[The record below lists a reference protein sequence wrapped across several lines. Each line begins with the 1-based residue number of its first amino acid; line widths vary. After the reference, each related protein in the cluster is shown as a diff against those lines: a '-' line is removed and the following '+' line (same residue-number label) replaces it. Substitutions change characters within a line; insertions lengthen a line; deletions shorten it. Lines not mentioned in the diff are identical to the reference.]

1 MSAPTASLART
12 PLHDRHVGLGAK
24 MVDFGG
30 WHMPVNYPA
39 GILEEHRRVRF
50 TCGLFDVSHMGEL
63 RVRGPGAVAAV
74 QRLVSNDLAKVADGV
89 AMYSPMCNPRG
100 GIVDDC
106 IVYRVRADELLIVFN
121 AGNIAK
127 DVAHIRAV
135 CGDAPECTLVD
146 ECDAT
151 ALLAVQGPTAT
162 RILAPIAKLD
172 GAEITGLKKNRHVTG
187 SIAGIAV
194 RVAATGYT
202 GEDGVEVFCAAA
214 DAGALW
220 DAILK
225 AGGHGEPDG
234 ILPIGLGARDTLRLE
249 ARLCLYGND
258 IDDDTTPYEAGLDW
272 TVKLGKGDFVG
283 RDALVKQQAEGVRK
297 KLVGFVM
304 KGRGIARHGYAIH
317 GVGPAEGA
325 GPLLG
330 TVTSGTTGPSLGVAI
345 GMGYVPTASAE
356 PGAPLV
362 IDCRGK
368 LTPAEIVAGPFYRRP
383 TSKEPR
389 T

>member
-39 GILEEHRRVRF
+39 GILEEHRRVRW
-50 TCGLFDVSHMGEL
+50 TSGLFDVSHMGEL

-106 IVYRVRADELLIVFN
+106 IVYRIRGDELLIVFN

-127 DVAHIRAV
+127 DVAHIRSV
-135 CGDAPECTLVD
+135 CGDAPECSLVD

-172 GAEITGLKKNRHVTG
+172 GAEITALKKNRHVTG
-187 SIAGIAV
+187 TLAGIAV

-283 RDALVKQQAEGVRK
+283 RDALVKQQAEGVRR
-297 KLVGFVM
+297 KLCGFVM

-317 GVGPAEGA
+317 GAGPDGGA

-330 TVTSGTTGPSLGVAI
+330 SVTSGTTGPSLGVAI